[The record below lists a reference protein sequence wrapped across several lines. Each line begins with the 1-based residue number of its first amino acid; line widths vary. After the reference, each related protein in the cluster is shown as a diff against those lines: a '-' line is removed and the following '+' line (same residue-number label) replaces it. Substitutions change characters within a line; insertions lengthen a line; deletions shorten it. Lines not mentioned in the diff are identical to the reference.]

1 MSELKKILEEV
12 CEFNKETHG
21 SSTYDQDSLFVVG
34 EDQKKFAPITFIKK
48 KIECLEDVGELL
60 ATGFV
65 SESLELFE
73 NENFS
78 RWFEKQFSKKLTR
91 KKAKT
96 ITLLNIPDNKVIF
109 EAISNVNNA
118 YQTLRDMQILLN
130 GKNLPIQLG
139 EWYAKCIF
147 GLLQKKSTSQRGFD
161 FILDDKKV
169 EVKVH
174 WADTSSP
181 KGVKLRKSLVDM
193 SDYCIIVYIA
203 KNFMVREICFLDS
216 DFVMRKFSGKGHT
229 LFLKDS
235 DLSPYFFSRST
246 KHAEKVTNSTSLLK
260 YATPTLAMKIAEN
273 FS

>member
-1 MSELKKILEEV
+1 MLEKIEILKEV
-12 CEFNKETHG
+12 CEFNKESHG
-21 SSTYDQDSLFVVG
+21 SSTYDEDSLFVVG
-34 EDQKKFAPITFIKK
+34 ENHDEFAPFTFIKK
-48 KIECLEDVGELL
+48 KIEGLSSVGELL
-60 ATGFV
+60 ATGFI

-78 RWFEKQFSKKLTR
+78 KWFEKQFSKKLTR
-91 KKAKT
+91 KKAVSIT
-96 ITLLNIPDNKVIF
+96 ILSEPDNKVIF
-109 EAISNVNNA
+109 EAISNVNKA
-118 YQTLRDMQILLN
+118 YQTLREMQILLN

-161 FILDDKKV
+161 FILENKKV

-181 KGVKLRKSLVDM
+181 KGVKLRKSLVEM

-216 DFVMRKFSGKGHT
+216 AFVLRKFASKGHT

-235 DLSPYFFSRST
+235 DLNPYFFSKSS
-246 KHAEKVTNSTSLLK
+246 KHVEKVVNSTSLLK
-260 YATPTLAMKIAEN
+260 YSTPTLAMKIAEY
-273 FS
+273 F